1 MITDDLCAPQFVRH
15 AHHASPTPSTAPRT
29 RIAFVRFDDVRM
41 DRACTTATGF
51 VVAVMIPPP
60 EEDAYTPQTVAL
72 EPESVTE
79 VSGGP
84 TDYAPA
90 FWVAPWASVP
100 LGRPLTPVGVSAIP
114 EPATW
119 GLMLIGFAGVGLAL
133 RYRRTCAP
141 RM

>member
-1 MITDDLCAPQFVRH
+1 MITDDLCAPQFVRY

-51 VVAVMIPPP
+51 VVAVMIPPR
-60 EEDAYTPQTVAL
+60 EEDAYRPQTVAM
-72 EPESVTE
+72 EPESVME
-79 VSGGP
+79 VAETPSWSTPGAGGP
-84 TDYAPA
+84 PG
-90 FWVAPWASVP
+90 FVI
-100 LGRPLTPVGVSAIP
+100 GRPLMPVGVSAIP

-119 GLMLIGFAGVGLAL
+119 GLMLIGFAGVGLAM
-133 RYRRTCAP
+133 RYRRTCVP